1 MSSQRLFK
9 LLPVVLALVAP
20 QAFAQAAIADESA
33 AITAAASSFMA
44 SGKPMVITADK
55 LKALMADPATTPVL
69 VSVCAPD
76 DFAKAHFPGSINIP
90 RGAFWKPPMLAKLP
104 KDKPIVTYCYT
115 GTGAVGPA
123 VVLNLM
129 GYDAVQLEWGMMGWS
144 KNDAGLGPATR
155 FPESQQNYPVVKGT
169 QGTAVTY
176 ALPVV
181 ATDKASLAEVLAAR
195 GDAVESA
202 DKTVSMTAEK
212 VQELLTDANP
222 SNDPFV
228 LDVREPAD
236 FAKGHVAGAMN
247 VPAVAVY
254 QKGNLAKLPLGR
266 RIVVADYNGQTAVGV
281 SYVLSILGYNA
292 RGLQYGMMGWSTDN
306 TLMGNYKRF
315 PADQR
320 DFPIAKK

>member
-1 MSSQRLFK
+1 VSSAKFFK
-9 LLPVVLALVAP
+9 LLPVVLAFVAP
-20 QAFAQAAIADESA
+20 ATFAQVPIADEAA
-33 AITAAASSFMA
+33 AITAAADAFMA
-44 SGKPMVITADK
+44 SGKPLYIGADK
-55 LKALMADPATTPVL
+55 LKDMLANSATAPLL

-76 DFAKAHFPGSINIP
+76 DYAKAHVPGSINIP

-129 GYDAVQLEWGMMGWS
+129 GYNAMQLEWGMMGWS
-144 KNDAGLGPATR
+144 RNDAGLGSATR
-155 FPESQQNYPVVKGT
+155 FPETQQNYPVVKGP
-169 QGTAVTY
+169 QGSAVTH

-181 ATDKASLAEVLAAR
+181 ATGKAILAEVLAVR
-195 GDAVESA
+195 GDAVEGA

-222 SNDPFV
+222 ANDPFV
-228 LDVREPAD
+228 LDVRDAAD
-236 FAKGHVAGAMN
+236 FAKGHIAGAIH

-254 QKGNLAKLPLGR
+254 RKGNLAMLPLGR

-281 SYVLSILGYNA
+281 SYVLSVLGYNA

-306 TLMGNYKRF
+306 TLMGTFKRF

-320 DFPIAKK
+320 DYPFAKK